1 MQAIFTLNFNHML
14 KKTIICMALIG
25 VVALASASSGGG
37 DKKKAAS
44 VPSIAAIKTT
54 PGYSLRAGRSYSNA
68 LSLKKQSNFAQS
80 NTILTYRKGN
90 SIYILPTAGKLQ
102 KPAAGRTNLNLLN
115 LKMNLRK

>member
-1 MQAIFTLNFNHML
+1 
-14 KKTIICMALIG
+14 MALIG

-37 DKKKAAS
+37 DKKKTAT

-68 LSLKKQSNFAQS
+68 LSLRKQTNFAQS
-80 NTILTYRKGN
+80 NTVLTYRKGN
-90 SIYILPTAGKLQ
+90 SIYILPTVGKLP
-102 KPAAGRTNLNLLN
+102 KPAPASVRTNLNLLN